1 MYLYLVR
8 RYKIFVSV
16 ANLPT
21 THLVP
26 GVAVA
31 SAAAG
36 CAGLVAV
43 GPHDR
48 VLGGEVSRAASVR
61 VPHGGERDHVGVL
74 GTDDGVQGSS
84 SVRSLGT
91 VDIGYD
97 SQPI

>member
-26 GVAVA
+26 GVPVA

-48 VLGGEVSRAASVR
+48 VLGGEVS
-61 VPHGGERDHVGVL
+61 
-74 GTDDGVQGSS
+74 
-84 SVRSLGT
+84 
-91 VDIGYD
+91 
-97 SQPI
+97 